1 MRDFFEHL
9 KVVPVLIF
17 AEPEYA
23 APTADALIKGG
34 LPILEVTLRT
44 DAAWQALENIVA
56 AHPDAITG
64 VGTVLEPEQ
73 MMRAKEI
80 GAKFAVSP
88 GFDPL
93 LAATAREQDL
103 FYLPG
108 VATASEVM
116 LARRA
121 GFRFLKFFPAEAAG
135 GKAMLQSFASPFND
149 ITFCPTGGVTA
160 DNLTDYLTLSNV
172 ACVGGSWVA
181 TAADMAQGNWQ
192 GITAKAHAARTA
204 TAP

>member
-1 MRDFFEHL
+1 
-9 KVVPVLIF
+9 
-17 AEPEYA
+17 
-23 APTADALIKGG
+23 
-34 LPILEVTLRT
+34 
-44 DAAWQALENIVA
+44 
-56 AHPDAITG
+56 
-64 VGTVLEPEQ
+64 
-73 MMRAKEI
+73 
-80 GAKFAVSP
+80 
-88 GFDPL
+88 
-93 LAATAREQDL
+93 
-103 FYLPG
+103 
-108 VATASEVM
+108 M